1 MELEKQINILGFFV
15 VVVLGHVT
23 EEEFEGKE
31 WDFIYGIDEH
41 TKDYKKIKKQ
51 LKRLLWT

>member
-1 MELEKQINILGFFV
+1 MELENEINTLGFFV
-15 VVVLGHVT
+15 KVVLGNVT
-23 EEEFEGKE
+23 QKELRGKD